1 MAEQDG
7 KKPEDLDIPSYAR
20 HCLYVEP
27 RLITHADGTTGKA
40 RSIGVSMSE
49 MEKRIAKKK
58 ADMEAGVIV
67 NTMAPPR
74 VIERFEAILG
84 EKLGP
89 EEKYLDVV
97 KKVLDAQKQ
106 KEIPEDSS
114 SAVASGMQP
123 STEQM
128 SVFLL
133 KNQKKADYPGLPD
146 EIIEALTGTVSALG
160 EFLSSGDGDSVL
172 EIMRVYE
179 VDHKNRSTALSVING
194 RIKEVG

>member
-1 MAEQDG
+1 
-7 KKPEDLDIPSYAR
+7 
-20 HCLYVEP
+20 
-27 RLITHADGTTGKA
+27 
-40 RSIGVSMSE
+40 MSE

-67 NTMAPPR
+67 NTMAPTR